1 MFDLICLLYP
11 FLLALLFLLIHLKG
25 RKVSILFHLMFYLT
39 MGLLACGT
47 RIVSFQVD
55 LVILLIATL
64 VFLLSE
70 QSSRYI
76 KKNYEEQ
83 FGEYQDRILSIQV
96 SEVHNI
102 YLTMR
107 GWRHDY
113 HNHMQLLK
121 AHLAMGQ
128 YEQVKNYLNQLEED
142 LDSIDVAYK
151 TGNVSL
157 DAILNSKLTVAE
169 KQDIEIHCKATVPE
183 KLAVADVDL
192 CVVIGNLL
200 DNAMESCEK
209 MKIKEQRFLRVY
221 IGVFKQQLYIS
232 VTNSTSEV
240 IRKLDKEYI
249 SSKRGNHG
257 HGLKR
262 IDAIVEKYD
271 GFINRKN
278 EPGVF
283 VTEIML
289 PL

>member
-1 MFDLICLLYP
+1 
-11 FLLALLFLLIHLKG
+11 
-25 RKVSILFHLMFYLT
+25 
-39 MGLLACGT
+39 
-47 RIVSFQVD
+47 
-55 LVILLIATL
+55 
-64 VFLLSE
+64 
-70 QSSRYI
+70 
-76 KKNYEEQ
+76 
-83 FGEYQDRILSIQV
+83 
-96 SEVHNI
+96 
-102 YLTMR
+102 
-107 GWRHDY
+107 
-113 HNHMQLLK
+113 
-121 AHLAMGQ
+121 
-128 YEQVKNYLNQLEED
+128 VKNYLNQLEED

-209 MKIKEQRFLRVY
+209 MKIEEQRFLRVY

-232 VTNSTSEV
+232 VTNSTNEV

-262 IDAIVEKYD
+262 IDAIVDKYD

>member
-1 MFDLICLLYP
+1 
-11 FLLALLFLLIHLKG
+11 
-25 RKVSILFHLMFYLT
+25 
-39 MGLLACGT
+39 
-47 RIVSFQVD
+47 
-55 LVILLIATL
+55 
-64 VFLLSE
+64 
-70 QSSRYI
+70 
-76 KKNYEEQ
+76 
-83 FGEYQDRILSIQV
+83 
-96 SEVHNI
+96 
-102 YLTMR
+102 MR

-128 YEQVKNYLNQLEED
+128 YEQAKNYLNQLEED

-157 DAILNSKLTVAE
+157 DAILNSKLSVAE
-169 KQDIEIHCKATVPE
+169 KQGIEIHSKATVPE
-183 KLAVADVDL
+183 KLAVSDVDL

-209 MKIKEQRFLRVY
+209 MKVDEQRFLRVY

-232 VTNSTSEV
+232 VTNSTNEV

-262 IDAIVEKYD
+262 IDTIVEKYD